1 MIVRSATMLHRRASS
16 LPRCLNGRGGK
27 IPVLL
32 SPFRHPSA
40 AADAARALAPP
51 SASAAIPAEAA
62 RVVGPLV
69 AGPHYDAYSPA
80 SSDPSLHRGDA
91 AAVDDHSVSDLDAI
105 PNGRFAST
113 ATRKD
118 QNAPVAI
125 VDGVSEG
132 RSGDGNPG
140 KSHNQDWH
148 AGAEHLID
156 FAEHRRT
163 SQSFLTSEFSS
174 PKVLTNAANKNP
186 ISIAF
191 GTERSS

>member
-1 MIVRSATMLHRRASS
+1 
-16 LPRCLNGRGGK
+16 
-27 IPVLL
+27 
-32 SPFRHPSA
+32 
-40 AADAARALAPP
+40 
-51 SASAAIPAEAA
+51 
-62 RVVGPLV
+62 
-69 AGPHYDAYSPA
+69 
-80 SSDPSLHRGDA
+80 LHRGDA

-174 PKVLTNAANKNP
+174 PKVLTNPQIKILYLLHSVLRGAHEW
-186 ISIAF
+186 IVV
-191 GTERSS
+191 GWRT